1 MLVDRKAHGWA
12 RAIRMTDFE
21 LNDVRKWWAHQ
32 GEAGV
37 SASAARRRLNA
48 RVSREGWNS
57 PVRINTNEV
66 KWWAHQDLNLGPIDY
81 ESTALTN

>member
-1 MLVDRKAHGWA
+1 MV
-12 RAIRMTDFE
+12 E
-21 LNDVRKWWAHQ
+21 LALNFIGKCWAHQ

-48 RVSREGWNS
+48 RASREGWDS